1 MSYDLGRSGGVEST
15 RTIGL
20 RRFHPVSPSDLTCMH
35 GNFVSGRISG
45 GCRQKIRWNVRSART
60 VVVGRTRGGGNF
72 CEARRGRLPI
82 GAVGTSLHRPSH
94 TLVKLVCTSTY
105 LPLPCWGTHRLRK
118 FQTDEVELLGQR
130 KGDALEAACV
140 AQCAAPCRPRELP
153 RDCAW
158 QQWRVAWSILGGGYA
173 GGQPVGHACG
183 RADASAGESHQRP
196 Q

>member
-72 CEARRGRLPI
+72 CEVRRGRLPI

-105 LPLPCWGTHRLRK
+105 LPLPCWGTRRLRK

-130 KGDALEAACV
+130 VLLVHWWDESTSRTASCQPAAHDGSSYV
-140 AQCAAPCRPRELP
+140 
-153 RDCAW
+153 
-158 QQWRVAWSILGGGYA
+158 
-173 GGQPVGHACG
+173 VGV
-183 RADASAGESHQRP
+183 SPLSS
-196 Q
+196 